1 MKKSIDYQTLMTQ
14 ISNLKSRAE
23 SVRLQEKSAIL
34 SGIKEQMNAY
44 GITLTDLQIG
54 GSSKVIAPKGVK
66 TEIPEK
72 AESQVKA
79 TRRKPE
85 AKYLDPKTGATWTG
99 RGKTPKWLQA
109 ALLSGKKKEKYA
121 IR

>member
-1 MKKSIDYQTLMTQ
+1 MKKSIDYSTLMTE
-14 ISNLKSRAE
+14 ISNLKSKAE
-23 SVRLQEKSAIL
+23 SVRMQEKSAIL
-34 SGIKEQMNAY
+34 MGIKEQMNTY
-44 GITLTDLQIG
+44 GIKLADLQIG
-54 GSSKVIAPKGVK
+54 GSQKVIAPKGVK
-66 TEIPEK
+66 TEPSNST
-72 AESQVKA
+72 ESQVKA

>member
-1 MKKSIDYQTLMTQ
+1 
-14 ISNLKSRAE
+14 
-23 SVRLQEKSAIL
+23 LQEKSAIL
-34 SGIKEQMNAY
+34 TGIKEQMSTY
-44 GITLTDLQIG
+44 GITLKDLQIG
-54 GSSKVIAPKGVK
+54 GSSKVIAPQGVK
-66 TEIPEK
+66 TETSIK
-72 AESQVKA
+72 SESQVKA

-85 AKYLDPKTGATWTG
+85 AKYLDPKTGSTWSG